1 MAESRTS
8 GALGSWRLAV
18 GFLAAAAMAGA
29 AGAQEPD
36 ALPGF
41 AAGGADGA
49 IGADTVEA
57 TAAAVVVG
65 PEEHVTTAHLSNLSI
80 GNFFTEGWNQDWEK
94 WRHHTPDMA
103 LLRVT
108 TNFLEREL
116 RADYANTSVANSTTL
131 DSTDFLNML
140 IAYGVNRR
148 LMLEVIG
155 NYQWNDPVHPPP
167 VSGSGA
173 AFLTRFQLIENADQ
187 SYSFQARVSA
197 PNKGIGGTQTSLQF
211 GLAGWQDVHSWVPAL
226 GRFGLYYSFQY
237 ENLLGPHKPGATQN
251 DIGYDVSLAETWTAP
266 STRFFGNFT
275 TFVELFGQTFLDGAS
290 SGKTNVTVTPGFR
303 FWFVPENS
311 ISFGVDFPVS
321 GRPAIHSVYRAT
333 YILNF

>member
-1 MAESRTS
+1 MRSSEARRTV
-8 GALGSWRLAV
+8 GGRLAV
-18 GFLAAAAMAGA
+18 GLLAALATSGMTAA
-29 AGAQEPD
+29 QQPD
-36 ALPGF
+36 GRF
-41 AAGGADGA
+41 AAGGSEEA
-49 IGADTVEA
+49 IDAGSIE
-57 TAAAVVVG
+57 AAAAATFV
-65 PEEHVTTAHLSNLSI
+65 PEERQAASSHPSDLSL

-94 WRHHTPDMA
+94 WRHDTPDMA

-116 RADYANTSVANSTTL
+116 RVDYANTSVAHSATL

-140 IAYGVNRR
+140 IAYAVNRR

-155 NYQWNDPVHPPP
+155 NYQWNDPVHPPA

-211 GLAGWQDVHSWVPAL
+211 GLAGWQDVHAWAPAL
-226 GRFGLYYSFQY
+226 GRLGLYYSFQY
-237 ENLLGPHKPGATQN
+237 EDLLGPRKVGATQN

-266 STRFFGNFT
+266 STKFFGNFT
-275 TFVELFGQTFLDGAS
+275 TFVEFFGQTFLDGAS
-290 SGKTNVTVTPGFR
+290 SGKTNVTVTPGVR
-303 FWFVPENS
+303 FWFAPENS

-321 GRPAIHSVYRAT
+321 GMPAIHNVYRAT